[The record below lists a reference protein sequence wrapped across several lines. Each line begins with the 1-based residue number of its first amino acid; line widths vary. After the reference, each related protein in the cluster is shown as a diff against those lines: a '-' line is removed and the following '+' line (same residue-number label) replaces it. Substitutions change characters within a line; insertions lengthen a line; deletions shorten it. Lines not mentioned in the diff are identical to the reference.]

1 MRVVQ
6 TDLNTPCKL
15 VRGNP
20 DGGRPI
26 AILKTD
32 DVIKNSAQEDFIS
45 FGSAECDDQVCVRD
59 SAFTEDAGDSS
70 PEAHG
75 YCSTYCTEGSNS
87 SCQSATGA
95 LDSNPTTKLS
105 CRALLLDS
113 ATLAAIKMSEPGEYA
128 EDVRHDDLTVLLCPH
143 RRRLATPACRRNAY
157 PGAPRRC
164 GASGDRPS
172 VGMRILICT

>member
-1 MRVVQ
+1 LHRLAFFVSVVTVAVVACTQ
-6 TDLNTPCKL
+6 TDLNTPCVL

-113 ATLAAIKMSEPGEYA
+113 ATLAAIKMADPERYA
-128 EDVRHDDLTVLLCPH
+128 EEFGMTTSPFFCARSSTF
-143 RRRLATPACRRNAY
+143 
-157 PGAPRRC
+157 
-164 GASGDRPS
+164 GDA
-172 VGMRILICT
+172 GM